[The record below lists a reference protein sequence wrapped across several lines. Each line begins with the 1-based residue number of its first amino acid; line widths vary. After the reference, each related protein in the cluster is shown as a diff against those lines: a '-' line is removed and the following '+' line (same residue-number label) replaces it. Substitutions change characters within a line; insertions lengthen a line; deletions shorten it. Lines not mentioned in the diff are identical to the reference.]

1 MPILRQGFIAWDDD
15 VNFLEN
21 PDFRG
26 LRWANLWWA
35 WTTFHL
41 EVYQPI
47 SWLSLEL
54 QYVLYGLN
62 PAGYHLTSLAWHV
75 FNAVLLYGLIVELL
89 ERVTTDPDHAQRWSI
104 RSAAAIA
111 AALWGTH
118 PLRVEVVAWASS
130 QGYLPCACF
139 LLLAL
144 RAYLHAHP
152 AGGSTQKGWFT
163 LASILAIASMLS
175 KAPGI
180 IVPAL
185 FVILD
190 TFPLGRLPTDFRAW
204 ANRQFRAVWW
214 EKLPLFVCSFVVMVL
229 AVKARGHEEGLLS
242 GGLPELSRRL
252 AKSAYSIWFYPLTTL
267 LPVRISPYYPLPKLL
282 SVLQPLYAVSLILA
296 VIVTVWAIRAWPR
309 WTGLATIWFSYL
321 AAVFPFLATTNLGY
335 NLLADRYSYIPLL
348 PWTILLAWV
357 LARLLWLDGKTR
369 LATISLCSFVGL
381 ILIGLS
387 WQQCGFWGDSERLFR
402 RAFELGCQNDPLI
415 LGNLGA
421 DRLERGDLAGAERL
435 FGLSLQVAPN
445 DHASHF
451 NLGLV
456 TAQAGRTDEAIEH
469 FRAAV

>member
-1 MPILRQGFIAWDDD
+1 MADGQLRSSSVIPATSPDLAHGRQEPSPEPIVPALARILALVLFAAIGFLPILRQGFIAWDDD

-89 ERVTTDPDHAQRWSI
+89 ERVTTDPDHAQRWSL

-152 AGGSTQKGWFT
+152 PVDPLRKVGSLWP
-163 LASILAIASMLS
+163 ASSPSPRCSRKRPASS
-175 KAPGI
+175 CT
-180 IVPAL
+180 AL

-190 TFPLGRLPTDFRAW
+190 TSPLGRLPTDFRAW

-229 AVKARGHEEGLLS
+229 AVR
-242 GGLPELSRRL
+242 
-252 AKSAYSIWFYPLTTL
+252 
-267 LPVRISPYYPLPKLL
+267 
-282 SVLQPLYAVSLILA
+282 
-296 VIVTVWAIRAWPR
+296 
-309 WTGLATIWFSYL
+309 
-321 AAVFPFLATTNLGY
+321 
-335 NLLADRYSYIPLL
+335 
-348 PWTILLAWV
+348 
-357 LARLLWLDGKTR
+357 TR
-369 LATISLCSFVGL
+369 S
-381 ILIGLS
+381 
-387 WQQCGFWGDSERLFR
+387 
-402 RAFELGCQNDPLI
+402 
-415 LGNLGA
+415 
-421 DRLERGDLAGAERL
+421 
-435 FGLSLQVAPN
+435 
-445 DHASHF
+445 
-451 NLGLV
+451 
-456 TAQAGRTDEAIEH
+456 
-469 FRAAV
+469 